1 MTEKPVT
8 GTQSIDRACDLL
20 LRIINAESPITLTQL
35 VGETG
40 LAKGTTSRIL
50 SALERAAIIGRSPHG
65 GFEPGPELNKF
76 AIRGGAYAAI
86 IEAYMPALEDIGK
99 ATGETVNLGVGS
111 PHGLESIAQVD
122 TTFHLGSHD
131 WVGKMVP
138 LHASASG
145 KILLAYG
152 SYAMPRELIPVT
164 PHTITDDVEF
174 ENELRKVRERGYAV
188 ARNELELGLVA
199 IAVPIFSGKKKVIA
213 AISITGPTERIQE
226 HDEQRIT
233 QLMQHAIKV
242 SHKPEHEGAA

>member
-1 MTEKPVT
+1 MSDKPVT

-20 LRIINAESPITLTQL
+20 MRIMNADGPITLTEL
-35 VGETG
+35 VSQTK

-50 SALERAAIIGRSPHG
+50 SALERSALIGRSPYG
-65 GFEPGPELNKF
+65 GFEPGSELNKF

-86 IEAYMPALEDIGK
+86 IEAFTPAMEQIAK

-122 TTFHLGSHD
+122 SSYLLGSHD

-145 KILLAYG
+145 KVLLANGAYP
-152 SYAMPRELIPVT
+152 MPSELTPVT
-164 PHTITDDVEF
+164 SETITDF
-174 ENELRKVRERGYAV
+174 EQFEIELRKVRERGYATI
-188 ARNELELGLVA
+188 RNELERGLVA
-199 IAVPIFSGKKKVIA
+199 IAVPVFSHTGKVIA
-213 AISITGPTERIQE
+213 AISITGPAERIIE
-226 HDEQRIT
+226 TDEMRT
-233 QLMQHAIKV
+233 AQLMQIAVKM